1 MAGEQGSSE
10 EKSLEPSERK
20 LEKAREEGR
29 FPQSRDLSFLLM
41 LGASALAVMLAGPR
55 VWASAS
61 RMVVEAM
68 RFSDREDPLQHL
80 ERWARGPLLEFSAW
94 LLGFMALAAALGAL
108 APMALAKFQPVFAL
122 RFDLSRLDP
131 VAGLG
136 RMFSGRNLFAL
147 VKGVVVTGAVILV
160 GAGYFLLQRD
170 SLMLPPSAAMPA
182 AVARLATV
190 LGNGL
195 LWLLAVVLIV
205 AAVDAAFQWLTFR
218 KEMRMS
224 MQDMK
229 DESKESEGSPEIRAR
244 LRALQRD
251 ASRRRMMS
259 AVEKADVVV
268 VNPTH
273 YAVALRYDTDRM
285 DAPTVVAKGT
295 DEVALRIREL
305 ARTHDIP
312 LAESPMLARWLTAH
326 VELGAAVPPGL
337 YGVIAQLMAWALAT
351 RAGGGG
357 TISLADLDAS
367 LPEPPA

>member
-1 MAGEQGSSE
+1 MAGEQDSSE

-20 LEKAREEGR
+20 LQKTREEGR

-41 LGASALAVMLAGPR
+41 LAVTALAVMLAGSR
-55 VWASAS
+55 AWAAAA
-61 RMVVEAM
+61 RMVGEAL
-68 RFSDREDPLQHL
+68 RFSGREDSVQHL
-80 ERWARGPLLEFSAW
+80 ERWARGPLLEFGAW
-94 LLGFMALAAALGAL
+94 LLGFMVLATALGAL
-108 APMALAKFQPVFAL
+108 APLALAKFQPVFAL
-122 RFDLSRLDP
+122 RFDVSRLDP

-147 VKGVVVTGAVILV
+147 LKGVIVTVVVILV

-195 LWLLAVVLIV
+195 LWLLVVVLVV
-205 AAVDAAFQWLTFR
+205 AAVDAAFQWMTFR
-218 KEMRMS
+218 KELRMS
-224 MQDMK
+224 TQDMK

-251 ASRRRMMS
+251 ASRRRMMA

-273 YAVALRYDTDRM
+273 FAVALRYDTDRM
-285 DAPTVVAKGT
+285 DAPTVIAKGT
-295 DEVALRIREL
+295 DEVALRIREI

-326 VELGAAVPPGL
+326 VELGAQVPPGL

-351 RAGGGG
+351 RAGGQG
-357 TISLADLDAS
+357 TISLADLDAA
-367 LPEPPA
+367 LPEPPT